1 MTSLKSPLKVA
12 GIALIALL
20 ASACNTIDGAGQD
33 IEAGGEAVSDAA
45 NEVEDDIT
53 D

>member
-1 MTSLKSPLKVA
+1 MTSLKSPLQAA

-20 ASACNTIDGAGQD
+20 ATACNTVDGAGKD
-33 IEAGGEAVSDAA
+33 IKAGGEAVSDAA
-45 NEVEDDIT
+45 QEVEDDIT